1 VSGCRPLFNTAGSAF
16 IGFPGE
22 RNFHNLLIIQAKFL
36 REIPDHVKR
45 NLDHIGDRAARDEN
59 AFEVD
64 AVQSL

>member
-1 VSGCRPLFNTAGSAF
+1 
-16 IGFPGE
+16 
-22 RNFHNLLIIQAKFL
+22 LIIQAKFL

-45 NLDHIGDRAARDEN
+45 NLDPIGHRAAPDEN